1 MIKKQARRRVKY
13 FLLYWFVRFLLTFS
27 NFLPRTW
34 WLAFCGWLGK
44 IGFALMG
51 RYRDMTV
58 AHLGLAFRQEKT
70 AEEIHALAQQ
80 SFTMMGKNAGDLF
93 RALKVKTLADIE
105 KFVTITGFEHFE
117 NANKKG
123 KGVVFLAC
131 HMGAF
136 DLKVTYISLRGY
148 KTHVIGTTLKDPRLN
163 ELLVNHRNA
172 YGAVAVERGK
182 ETFALI
188 KALKLG
194 GAVAILIDQDTKVKS
209 VFVDFFGMKASTPI
223 GAAMLAMKTGAA
235 VVPATIHL
243 GKDNKQHIEVFPE
256 LEVTLTGNEEAN
268 IETNTQRFTTFIE
281 QQIRKHP
288 EQWLWVHERWKTRP
302 TPVA

>member
-1 MIKKQARRRVKY
+1 
-13 FLLYWFVRFLLTFS
+13 
-27 NFLPRTW
+27 
-34 WLAFCGWLGK
+34 LAY
-44 IGFALMG
+44 G
-51 RYRDMTV
+51 RS
-58 AHLGLAFRQEKT
+58 KT
-70 AEEIHALAQQ
+70 ASEIYDLARQ
-80 SFTMMGKNAGDLF
+80 SFIMMGKNAGDLF
-93 RALKVKTLADIE
+93 RAMRVKTLADME
-105 KFVTITGFEHFE
+105 RFVTITGFEHFE
-117 NANKKG
+117 KANQKG
-123 KGVVFLAC
+123 NGVVFLAC

-136 DLKVTYISLRGY
+136 DMKVTYISLKGY

-163 ELLVNHRNA
+163 EMLVNHRNA

-182 ETFALI
+182 ETFTLI

-256 LEVTLTGNEEAN
+256 LEVTLSGNEEAD
-268 IETNTQRFTTFIE
+268 IVTNTQRFTTFLE
-281 QQIRKHP
+281 EQIRKHP
-288 EQWLWVHERWKTRP
+288 EQWMWVHERWKTRP
-302 TPVA
+302 S